1 MLVMDPIH
9 KKVRFGELYDTY
21 GSLLTPKQQRIMEAY
36 FYEDLSLGE
45 IGENT
50 GSSRQ
55 AVYDLLKRVEKSLE
69 GYEARL
75 HVLQQRDDIH
85 EKLRN
90 ALALLDTSGDGS
102 RQEVKKILQELLDE
116 SR

>member
-9 KKVRFGELYDTY
+9 KKVRFGELYDAY
-21 GSLLTPKQQRIMEAY
+21 GTLLTPKQQRIMEAY

-45 IGENT
+45 IGEHT

-69 GYEARL
+69 GYEAKL
-75 HVLQQRDDIH
+75 HMLEQRDAIQD
-85 EKLRN
+85 KLRK
-90 ALALLDTSGDGS
+90 ALALLDSRKESS
-102 RQEVKKILQELLDE
+102 RQDVKHILQELLDE